1 MPYNRTLSR
10 GGLKYGVVVG
20 FRIQT
25 YNRNIFLS
33 DCMEILQ
40 ISTAVREKIV

>member
-10 GGLKYGVVVG
+10 GDLEYGVVVG

-25 YNRNIFLS
+25 YNINTFLS
-33 DCMEILQ
+33 DCIDFFSNLLQ
-40 ISTAVREKIV
+40 